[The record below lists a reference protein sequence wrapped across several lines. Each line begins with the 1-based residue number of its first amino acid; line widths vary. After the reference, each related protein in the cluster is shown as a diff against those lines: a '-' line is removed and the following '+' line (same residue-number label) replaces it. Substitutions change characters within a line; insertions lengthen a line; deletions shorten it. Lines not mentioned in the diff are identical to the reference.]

1 MKTGA
6 ILTLCL
12 ALCLACWGCEPA
24 DAQPQADATA
34 GSAQTQ
40 QAAMSAE
47 QQRTAFQALT
57 AASIREVDIV
67 YTRPENG
74 GTRVYKTFTE
84 ADDVQAV
91 LNILQGA
98 GLQAAE
104 KLEPTGGWTLLVR
117 IWPAAQAN
125 EIPEPLLISSVG
137 RADATALAAE
147 QRGFYLRTRES
158 AVRRYPFEAR
168 DFAVL
173 ALGAIIA
180 AGSFLL

>member
-1 MKTGA
+1 MKIGA

-12 ALCLACWGCEPA
+12 ALCLAFWGCEPA

-57 AASIREVDIV
+57 TASIREVDIV

-104 KLEPTGGWTLLVR
+104 KQEPTGGWTLLVR

-137 RADATALAAE
+137 DTEVHIGSYAYTAKSAAYFADLLALFESSAAE
-147 QRGFYLRTRES
+147 EKPYT
-158 AVRRYPFEAR
+158 
-168 DFAVL
+168 
-173 ALGAIIA
+173 
-180 AGSFLL
+180 

>member
-6 ILTLCL
+6 ILMLCL
-12 ALCLACWGCEPA
+12 ALCLAFWGCEPT

-57 AASIREVDIV
+57 ADSIREVDIV

-104 KLEPTGGWTLLVR
+104 KQEPTGGWTLLVR
-117 IWPAAQAN
+117 IWSVAQAN
-125 EIPEPLLISSVG
+125 EIPEPLFISSVG
-137 RADATALAAE
+137 DTEVHIGSYAYTAKSAAYFADLLALFESSAAE
-147 QRGFYLRTRES
+147 EKPYT
-158 AVRRYPFEAR
+158 
-168 DFAVL
+168 
-173 ALGAIIA
+173 
-180 AGSFLL
+180 

>member
-12 ALCLACWGCEPA
+12 VLCLAFWGCEPA
-24 DAQPQADATA
+24 DTQPPAGTTAD
-34 GSAQTQ
+34 SAQTQ

-57 AASIREVDIV
+57 AASIRDVDIV

-104 KLEPTGGWTLLVR
+104 KQEPTGGWTLLVR

-137 RADATALAAE
+137 DTEVHIGSYAYTAKSAAYFADLLALFESSAAE
-147 QRGFYLRTRES
+147 EKPYT
-158 AVRRYPFEAR
+158 
-168 DFAVL
+168 
-173 ALGAIIA
+173 
-180 AGSFLL
+180 

>member
-6 ILTLCL
+6 ILMLCL
-12 ALCLACWGCEPA
+12 ALCLAFWGCEPA

-34 GSAQTQ
+34 GSAPAQQT
-40 QAAMSAE
+40 AASAE

-104 KLEPTGGWTLLVR
+104 KQEPTGGWTLLVR

-137 RADATALAAE
+137 DTEVHIGSYAYTAKSAAYFADLLALFESSAAE
-147 QRGFYLRTRES
+147 EKPYT
-158 AVRRYPFEAR
+158 
-168 DFAVL
+168 
-173 ALGAIIA
+173 
-180 AGSFLL
+180 

>member
-12 ALCLACWGCEPA
+12 ALCLAFWGCEPA

-40 QAAMSAE
+40 QTAASAE

-98 GLQAAE
+98 ELQAAE
-104 KLEPTGGWTLLVR
+104 KQEPTGGWTLLVR
-117 IWPAAQAN
+117 IWPVAQDN

-137 RADATALAAE
+137 DTEVHIGSYAYTAKSAAYFADLLALFESSAAE
-147 QRGFYLRTRES
+147 EKPYT
-158 AVRRYPFEAR
+158 
-168 DFAVL
+168 
-173 ALGAIIA
+173 
-180 AGSFLL
+180 

>member
-12 ALCLACWGCEPA
+12 VLCLAFWGCEPA

-57 AASIREVDIV
+57 ADSIREVDIV

-104 KLEPTGGWTLLVR
+104 KQEPTGGWTLLVR

-137 RADATALAAE
+137 DTEVHIGSYAYTAKSAAYFADLLALFESSAAE
-147 QRGFYLRTRES
+147 EKPYT
-158 AVRRYPFEAR
+158 
-168 DFAVL
+168 
-173 ALGAIIA
+173 
-180 AGSFLL
+180 